1 MDSLLHIA
9 SRIEAAVNSYVS
21 VRPVTNTEEWK
32 CKFDKEKVSGIF
44 SLGYTLIPIGTRS
57 TQCINFG
64 I

>member
-1 MDSLLHIA
+1 MDSLLQIA

-21 VRPVTNTEEWK
+21 VRPVTNTEECK

-57 TQCINFG
+57 T
-64 I
+64 